1 MTRTRDAAVA
11 SQTSSI
17 RFAQAAAVLSV
28 LVVLWQFFSAG
39 RLLEGA
45 DALGGHGG
53 GAIALHVSTA
63 LLLVAAVLY
72 GRQSRLWWP
81 AGLAAIVFVL
91 TFVQA
96 ALGSSGN
103 IAAHVPVAVLVT
115 IGVVW
120 LTAWAFW
127 PTSI

>member
-11 SQTSSI
+11 SQTSTI
-17 RFAQAAAVLSV
+17 RLAQAAAVLSV

-53 GAIALHVSTA
+53 GAIVLHVATG

-72 GRQSRLWWP
+72 GRQSGLWWP
-81 AGLAAIVFVL
+81 AGLAAAVFVL
-91 TFVQA
+91 TFVQG

-103 IAAHVPVAVLVT
+103 IAAHVPVAVVVT
-115 IGVVW
+115 IGIVW